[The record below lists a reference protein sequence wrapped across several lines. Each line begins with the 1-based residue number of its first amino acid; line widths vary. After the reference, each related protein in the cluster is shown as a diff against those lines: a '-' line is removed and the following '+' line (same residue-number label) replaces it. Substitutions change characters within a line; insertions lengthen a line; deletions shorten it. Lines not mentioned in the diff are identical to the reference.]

1 MEHLVQW
8 GVGMDVK
15 PDGSKVV
22 IRRES
27 KKDHA
32 AAGD

>member
-1 MEHLVQW
+1 MEHLVRRSVGIGVK
-8 GVGMDVK
+8 GVGRR
-15 PDGSKVV
+15 VV